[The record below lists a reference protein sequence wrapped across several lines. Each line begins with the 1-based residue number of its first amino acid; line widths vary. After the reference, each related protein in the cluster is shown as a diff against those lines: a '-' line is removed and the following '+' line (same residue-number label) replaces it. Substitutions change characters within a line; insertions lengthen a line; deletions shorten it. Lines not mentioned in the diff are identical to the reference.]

1 MTDIT
6 DIGESFWTTVWSDIK
21 NGGTPFFIMLLLFII
36 WTCKKYIGDFF
47 NLVLEQ
53 LKIKAKNK
61 TKAYTKKDVINHP
74 IFRDLEF
81 WLSSG
86 IDSIK
91 MYNMIPNYSF
101 VTEHIESED
110 YLKAKEEIAKDLL
123 RIKFKTIQTYLKE
136 FISEYDIDELD
147 IELFR
152 KYIYQTL
159 QVCKAIQQREM
170 TEAGIP
176 ERFLIKYLAFERI
189 STDILFRGIDTILD
203 DTVYSVSIPTR
214 AYLIFNALDHYMNEI
229 FNNIVHTVE
238 SINGDL
244 NGIEYKGNIIGSK
257 KVEII
262 QPPHP
267 SFVEQAT
274 EKLNE
279 IRSLYSASRAYVV
292 RVYDGENKVKKYSC
306 VYEVCDNGITT
317 EISNL
322 QAIPCIKEADI
333 FNILKKDEIISADIS
348 KFNDFMSSRLTNRGI
363 DAIIIAPIF
372 EDDKLIGM
380 LVLDYVNIELYGR
393 HKDDKDLDKKMKQ
406 YSEELKPYISYPK
419 DYKFE

>member
-47 NLVLEQ
+47 NLILEQ

-61 TKAYTKKDVINHP
+61 TKSYTKKDVINHP

-81 WLSSG
+81 WLSSC

-101 VTEHIESED
+101 VTEHIDSED

-123 RIKFKTIQTYLKE
+123 RIKFKTIQTYLKQ

-170 TEAGIP
+170 TETGIP
-176 ERFLIKYLAFERI
+176 ERFLI
-189 STDILFRGIDTILD
+189 
-203 DTVYSVSIPTR
+203 
-214 AYLIFNALDHYMNEI
+214 
-229 FNNIVHTVE
+229 
-238 SINGDL
+238 
-244 NGIEYKGNIIGSK
+244 
-257 KVEII
+257 
-262 QPPHP
+262 
-267 SFVEQAT
+267 
-274 EKLNE
+274 
-279 IRSLYSASRAYVV
+279 
-292 RVYDGENKVKKYSC
+292 
-306 VYEVCDNGITT
+306 
-317 EISNL
+317 
-322 QAIPCIKEADI
+322 
-333 FNILKKDEIISADIS
+333 
-348 KFNDFMSSRLTNRGI
+348 
-363 DAIIIAPIF
+363 
-372 EDDKLIGM
+372 
-380 LVLDYVNIELYGR
+380 
-393 HKDDKDLDKKMKQ
+393 
-406 YSEELKPYISYPK
+406 
-419 DYKFE
+419 